1 MKSPICMYS
10 LDWVQI
16 YCTRSSVEPLEVGKS
31 FTSPQND
38 EHGNHRCYRLTESKE
53 WIKGYGEQY
62 AVMYRQYVVAHIAVC
77 PRNVQLNK
85 AGAAIKLSNAVLYVA
100 NWHFILSDI
109 LACLEWRAVSLTRV
123 DLCCDFNYFLGG
135 LLPETFIR
143 KYICKSQD
151 SYIRHGSNQFAV
163 YGQKEMHKTAFSS
176 IRWGSRQSGV
186 SVYLYNKT
194 KELDVH
200 KYKPYI
206 TNAWVAAKLNPKAVW
221 RVEISINSSGRGLVG
236 TFNHLIH
243 TLFVDALSSQV
254 AIENA
259 FKVYAAQYFKFYK
272 IYKGCP
278 KRKKDLSAVHLLPTE
293 TSVQLKPT
301 TLYHSAKS
309 CAAERRTIKMLE
321 ALKEELMNEH
331 DFCNLN
337 ILVSLDDV
345 IDTFRRRS
353 YYQNM
358 CHLFQIDI
366 KQDIAKGVHD
376 WFSQSDLR
384 NRLLSAKCI
393 REDSAYLQ
401 EVAERIAIRIAT
413 LAPQGILDVP

>member
-1 MKSPICMYS
+1 
-10 LDWVQI
+10 
-16 YCTRSSVEPLEVGKS
+16 
-31 FTSPQND
+31 
-38 EHGNHRCYRLTESKE
+38 
-53 WIKGYGEQY
+53 
-62 AVMYRQYVVAHIAVC
+62 MYRQYVVAHIAVC

-109 LACLEWRAVSLTRV
+109 LACLGWRAVSLTRV

-135 LLPETFIR
+135 ILPETFIR
-143 KYICKSQD
+143 KYICKSND

-163 YGQKEMHKTAFSS
+163 YGQKEMKKPPFPQFAGVQ
-176 IRWGSRQSGV
+176 GSRAFGLPLQQ
-186 SVYLYNKT
+186 T

-200 KYKPYI
+200 KFKPYI

-221 RVEISINSSGRGLVG
+221 RLEISINSSGRGLIG

-243 TLFVDALSSQV
+243 TLFVDALSSQI

-293 TSVQLKPT
+293 TSVDLKPT

-331 DFCNLN
+331 DFRNLN

-384 NRLLSAKCI
+384 NRLLSARCI
-393 REDSAYLQ
+393 REDSAYIQ
-401 EVAERIAIRIAT
+401 EVAEKIAIRIAT